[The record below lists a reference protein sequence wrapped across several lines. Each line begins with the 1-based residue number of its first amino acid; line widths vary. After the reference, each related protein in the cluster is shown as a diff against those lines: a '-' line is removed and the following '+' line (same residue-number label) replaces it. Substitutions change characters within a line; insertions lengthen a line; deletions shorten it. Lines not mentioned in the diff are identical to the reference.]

1 LRREIIE
8 YNHKLKERAREL
20 RNNATP
26 MEKKLWQFIKGKQ
39 IEGFD
44 FHRQKP
50 INNFILDFYCCEL
63 KLAIEIDGSSH
74 IGKEDYDRE
83 RQNIIEKYG
92 ISFLRFTNNDVKNNL
107 DGVIATIIKWIKENP
122 KDI

>member
-1 LRREIIE
+1 MRREIIE
-8 YNHKLKERAREL
+8 YNQNLKERARSL
-20 RNNATP
+20 RNNATT

-50 INNFILDFYCCEL
+50 INNFILDFYCCKL

-74 IGKEDYDRE
+74 LVKENYDRE

-92 ISFLRFTNNDVKNNL
+92 
-107 DGVIATIIKWIKENP
+107 
-122 KDI
+122 